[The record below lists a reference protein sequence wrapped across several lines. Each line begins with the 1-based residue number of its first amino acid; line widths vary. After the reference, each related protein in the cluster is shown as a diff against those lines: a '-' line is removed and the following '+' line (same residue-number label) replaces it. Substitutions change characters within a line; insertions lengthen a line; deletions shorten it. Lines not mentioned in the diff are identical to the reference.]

1 MAIHGFFVRVSQSG
15 LHTGNDIC
23 DSDGSELKGGRVH
36 SGEMHSALKE
46 VAQLGMGRGVWGWD
60 TEGLWMPR
68 KAANPDPPR
77 SQKGEVSKSLP
88 RNPRSLMGSRRLPQN
103 ALAQVCMCVYAMH
116 VYASACVCLHASMR
130 ACLCVSSCTASDRVS
145 QMRCGEIWAQP
156 ECGG

>member
-1 MAIHGFFVRVSQSG
+1 
-15 LHTGNDIC
+15 
-23 DSDGSELKGGRVH
+23 
-36 SGEMHSALKE
+36 
-46 VAQLGMGRGVWGWD
+46 
-60 TEGLWMPR
+60 MPR

-103 ALAQVCMCVYAMH
+103 PLVWVCMCVYAMH

-145 QMRCGEIWAQP
+145 QMR
-156 ECGG
+156 